1 MASHAAGG
9 SSAGGSGA
17 STRARVACQ
26 ALWPAPSRHAT
37 KSTAAPSL
45 ALSLSSRPCMTRKKL
60 ALCCLHRSSVG
71 MQSGARQGCLQL
83 LLHTKGHV
91 SLHAAPCWPI
101 CSHPSPS
108 NSLSKL

>member
-1 MASHAAGG
+1 
-9 SSAGGSGA
+9 
-17 STRARVACQ
+17 
-26 ALWPAPSRHAT
+26 
-37 KSTAAPSL
+37 
-45 ALSLSSRPCMTRKKL
+45 
-60 ALCCLHRSSVG
+60 

-108 NSLSKL
+108 NSLSKLENENVRDLLLRCLLYTSPSPRD